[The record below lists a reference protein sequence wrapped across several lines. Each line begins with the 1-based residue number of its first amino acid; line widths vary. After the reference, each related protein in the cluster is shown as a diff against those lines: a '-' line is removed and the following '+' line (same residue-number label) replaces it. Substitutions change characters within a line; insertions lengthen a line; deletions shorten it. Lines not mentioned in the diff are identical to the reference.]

1 MTYRCCAGDTRT
13 PHPSLIFSRFSAQ
26 NFLALLLRAGP
37 GAGRSAAKD
46 TGRVVLEPEGGSLK
60 MRRRI
65 ALLVTLT
72 AVTLM
77 TGRASGQKPE
87 SLAYYGVPPD
97 QLADVI
103 VVFTPHINLGLHAV
117 VPGEQVVQG
126 SIVRIDKG
134 VAPQLIVNTPNTI
147 VGPLQAG
154 VPVKLFLKSFKDRNV
169 HYIIAVYPEPLGG
182 KP

>member
-1 MTYRCCAGDTRT
+1 MGRRVVFVTLTC
-13 PHPSLIFSRFSAQ
+13 I
-26 NFLALLLRAGP
+26 ALL
-37 GAGRSAAKD
+37 
-46 TGRVVLEPEGGSLK
+46 TGRVVAQGPET
-60 MRRRI
+60 
-65 ALLVTLT
+65 VT
-72 AVTLM
+72 
-77 TGRASGQKPE
+77 SF
-87 SLAYYGVPPD
+87 GVAPD

-103 VVFTPHINLGLHAV
+103 VVFTPQISLGLHAV
-117 VPGEQVVQG
+117 VPGEQVVPG
-126 SIVRIDKG
+126 SIVRLEKG